1 MWLFYFWHLTNAGRV
16 ETAERARG
24 RSGSAVEEGTLC
36 NARLK
41 ELSQPSL
48 TKRRLRGGLYHRL

>member
-1 MWLFYFWHLTNAGRV
+1 MALRNAGRV
-16 ETAERARG
+16 ETAERVQG
-24 RSGSAVEEGTLC
+24 RSGSAVEGGTLC

-41 ELSQPSL
+41 ELNQPSL